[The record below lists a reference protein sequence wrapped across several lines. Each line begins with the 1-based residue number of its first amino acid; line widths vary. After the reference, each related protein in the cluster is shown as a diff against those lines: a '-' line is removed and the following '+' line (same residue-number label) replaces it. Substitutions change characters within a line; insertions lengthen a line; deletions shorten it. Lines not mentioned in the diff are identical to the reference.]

1 MAKGDK
7 EGKTTLLKMWT
18 KAEDDHYGLLAR
30 DERMVDLAEDA
41 IGKPIYLYS
50 HKMTMKQP
58 NEGGAW
64 EWHQDFGYWYNYGC
78 LAPEMM
84 SIYVALDKA
93 TKENGCLQ
101 VLKGTHKLGRLN
113 HIREND
119 QTNVEQEHL
128 EAALKRYEHVY
139 VEMEAGDALVF
150 DGNLLHRSD
159 ANRSDT
165 YRWGYISSYNAVENA
180 PFKRVTR
187 IRKLRRAEEGAGG
200 LLPHGICLKRPEAER
215 RPDGRLISDRC
226 TALACAAPRREDSRM
241 ADAVRTGAP
250 ASAMDRFSL
259 SHACCA
265 RARRA
270 CSSRWSCSAC
280 SSPSPPTAS

>member
-1 MAKGDK
+1 MMEIDMLTMNDAEAAAYARDGYIIRKGLLNTNEVETFRERARAQLEAESKAGAVMAKGDK
-7 EGKTTLLKMWT
+7 EGKTTLLKMWNT
-18 KAEDDHYGLLAR
+18 AEEDQYGYLAR
-30 DERMVDLAEDA
+30 DERLVDLAEDA

-78 LAPEMM
+78 LAPDMM

-113 HIREND
+113 HIREKD

-128 EAALKRYEHVY
+128 EEALKRYEHIY
-139 VEMEAGDALVF
+139 VEMEAGDALIF

-165 YRWGYISSYNAVENA
+165 YRWGYISSYNAVDNA
-180 PFKRVTR
+180 PFKRVR
-187 IRKLRRAEEGAGG
+187 EYGNYEALEKVAAG
-200 LLPHGICLKRPEAER
+200 
-215 RPDGRLISDRC
+215 SFM
-226 TALACAAPRREDSRM
+226 TLADKAA
-241 ADAVRTGAP
+241 
-250 ASAMDRFSL
+250 
-259 SHACCA
+259 
-265 RARRA
+265 
-270 CSSRWSCSAC
+270 
-280 SSPSPPTAS
+280 

>member
-1 MAKGDK
+1 M
-7 EGKTTLLKMWT
+7 
-18 KAEDDHYGLLAR
+18 LAR

-93 TKENGCLQ
+93 TRENGCLQ
-101 VLKGTHKLGRLN
+101 VLKGSHKLGRLD
-113 HIREND
+113 HVREND

-128 EAALKRYEHVY
+128 EAALKRFELIY
-139 VEMEAGDALVF
+139 VEMDAGDVLVF

-159 ANRSDT
+159 ANRSNT
-165 YRWGYISSYNAVENA
+165 YRWGYICSYNAVENA
-180 PFKRVTR
+180 PFKKVREYGNYEEL
-187 IRKLRRAEEGAGG
+187 RKVPAG
-200 LLPHGICLKRPEAER
+200 
-215 RPDGRLISDRC
+215 SF
-226 TALACAAPRREDSRM
+226 RM
-241 ADAVRTGAP
+241 A
-250 ASAMDRFSL
+250 S
-259 SHACCA
+259 
-265 RARRA
+265 
-270 CSSRWSCSAC
+270 
-280 SSPSPPTAS
+280 